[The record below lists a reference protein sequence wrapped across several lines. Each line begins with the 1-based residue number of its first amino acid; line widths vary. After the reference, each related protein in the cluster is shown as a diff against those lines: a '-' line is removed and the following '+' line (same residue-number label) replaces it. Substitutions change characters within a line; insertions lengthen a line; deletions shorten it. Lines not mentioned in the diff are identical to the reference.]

1 MMTVSKAELAIKIEN
16 VVASGTLK
24 HRIDFNAVVQ
34 AFPEAEYR
42 PRQFPGVIFKLKK
55 PSTTFLIFESGKLV
69 CVGARSENEAKRA
82 LQKLVRKLKE
92 GGVLIV
98 GKPEIKIKN
107 VVASA
112 SLGGSVD
119 LLQLYESASEMRG
132 RIMYEPEQF
141 PGLIY
146 RMDDPQAVFLIY
158 SNGKVVCVG
167 AKRETDVHSAV
178 LKLYQELKG
187 KELIYRR

>member
-1 MMTVSKAELAIKIEN
+1 VSKVDLAVKIEN

-24 HRIDFNAVVQ
+24 HRIDFDTVVH

-42 PRQFPGVIFKLKK
+42 PRQFPGVIFKLKR

-69 CVGARSENEAKRA
+69 CVGARSEKEARTA
-82 LQKLVRKLKE
+82 LRKLVRKLKE
-92 GGVLIV
+92 GGVVIV
-98 GKPEIKIKN
+98 GEPEIKIKN

-119 LLQLYESASEMRG
+119 LLQLYESTREMRG

-146 RMDDPQAVFLIY
+146 RMDSPKAVFLIY

-167 AKRETDVHSAV
+167 ARKESDVHSAV
-178 LKLYQELKG
+178 LKLYEELEEKD
-187 KELIYRR
+187 LIYHQ

>member
-1 MMTVSKAELAIKIEN
+1 VSNVELAVRIEN
-16 VVASGTLK
+16 VVASGTLEHK
-24 HRIDFNAVVQ
+24 IDLDAVVQ

-42 PRQFPGVIFKLKK
+42 GKFPGVVFRMER
-55 PSTTFLIFESGKLV
+55 PSTTFLIFGNGKLV
-69 CVGARSENEAKRA
+69 CVGARSEKEAKRA
-82 LQKLVRKLKE
+82 LRNLVRKLRKV
-92 GGVLIV
+92 GMPVA
-98 GKPEIKIKN
+98 GKPEIQVKN

-119 LLQLYESASEMRG
+119 LLQLYESTGEMRG

-146 RMDDPQAVFLIY
+146 RMDSPKAVFLIY

-167 AKRETDVHSAV
+167 ARREKDVHSAV
-178 LKLYQELKG
+178 FKLHQQLEEKG
-187 KELIYRR
+187 LIYHG